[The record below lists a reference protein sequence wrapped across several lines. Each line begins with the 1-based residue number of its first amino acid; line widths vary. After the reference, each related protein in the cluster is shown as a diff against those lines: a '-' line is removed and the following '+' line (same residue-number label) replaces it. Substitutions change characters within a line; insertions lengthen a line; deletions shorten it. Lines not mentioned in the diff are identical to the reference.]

1 MVNIDPYYQKII
13 IDDEKDSINFYARS
27 IGVWQQMVRK
37 ETDDTQRQYFQYFLD
52 VDIIELEN
60 ANERLGKFR
69 EELTRY
75 ELQQRELLPV

>member
-1 MVNIDPYYQKII
+1 MVIDPYYQKIVI
-13 IDDEKDSINFYARS
+13 EDEKDSINFYARS
-27 IGVWQQMVRK
+27 IGVWQQMIQK
-37 ETDDTQRQYFQYFLD
+37 EEDDKQRQYFQYFMD

-60 ANERLGKFR
+60 ANERLERFR